1 MSKIINPNI
10 SIDELKQNY
19 LANNVLKLSN
29 DYTQNNSNY
38 NNFMPTFDFNT
49 DIKLLM
55 NSDTSYFNQSDSNPF
70 GLSKLSINKYN
81 QIKSY
86 NLENKQKN
94 VNDNNINNDNK
105 EEEINELNSSDENN
119 DEIKN
124 NINNEKRKYRKID
137 NTKKFSS
144 NNKNK
149 ENKENK
155 ENDMEK
161 KGREVGKENINNN
174 LQVSSILNDTIG
186 DNIINKNKN
195 CSNINEKGDD
205 LIEFLKKENDELK
218 KSNEKNIQI
227 INSLF
232 FFINQLSQK
241 YSPDKKLFDLSHY
254 NSNISSLSSDLN
266 NLNEYIENQKPK
278 NEVSVK
284 ANKISSIKT
293 EIKEKNKNDLV
304 KKKSKENKI
313 NKRKNDKEVNLGKT
327 FTFGQ
332 NDSFNKKNKKNKE
345 NKINKNRIKDKDIFP
360 IIKEDNH
367 IKKIDNKNNNRIS
380 NSRNKSKNKNDI
392 NLLGCNVK
400 GNNNS
405 IKNNSKISSDNKNF
419 NCIPNEKEAMN
430 SIKNIIYKK

>member
-49 DIKLLM
+49 DIRLLM

-86 NLENKQKN
+86 NLESKQKN
-94 VNDNNINNDNK
+94 VNDNNINNDNEE

-293 EIKEKNKNDLV
+293 ETKEKNKNDLV

-332 NDSFNKKNKKNKE
+332 NDSFNKKNKE

-405 IKNNSKISSDNKNF
+405 IKNNSKISLENKNF
-419 NCIPNEKEAMN
+419 NCIPNEKEAMR

>member
-49 DIKLLM
+49 DIRLLM

-86 NLENKQKN
+86 NLESKQKN

-195 CSNINEKGDD
+195 CSNINEKRDD

-254 NSNISSLSSDLN
+254 NSNINSLSSDLN

-278 NEVSVK
+278 NEVSIK
-284 ANKISSIKT
+284 TNKISSIKT
-293 EIKEKNKNDLV
+293 ETKEKNKNDLI

-332 NDSFNKKNKKNKE
+332 NDSFNKKNKE

-419 NCIPNEKEAMN
+419 NCIPNEKEAMH